1 MFSYDDLT
9 TPIVGAPMAGGPTT
23 PELVAAVSNAGG
35 LGMLAAG
42 YYSPKQIEADV
53 LAVLKLTD
61 KPFGVNLFSPTEP
74 GENPE
79 DAEALLQEYRAALA
93 PIGEKF
99 GLDLLN
105 YELDIPDY
113 YQANVDWLVENPVP
127 VVTFT
132 FGCPTVETIQRLQSV
147 GTSVGV
153 MVTKVADAEVSAS
166 RGVNFL
172 AVQGS
177 DAGGHQSTF
186 RVQDAVNELS
196 LEELVPT
203 IQEVCTVPL
212 VVGGGVRAAEDVRHL
227 LNLGAVAVQVGSL
240 LLLSEE
246 AGTNEVYRK
255 ALLNSE
261 YPETCITR
269 AFTGRPARALVND
282 FVREFDEIAPAVY
295 PHLHYLTAP
304 LRTAAKD
311 ADDGS
316 MINLWAGSS
325 FPRQYH
331 KNSAK
336 VMLDQLM
343 WSNS

>member
-61 KPFGVNLFSPTEP
+61 KPFGVNVFSPTEP
-74 GENPE
+74 DENPK
-79 DAEALLQEYRAALA
+79 DAKALLLNYREALA
-93 PIGEKF
+93 PIVEKF
-99 GLDLLN
+99 GVDLLK

-113 YQANVDWLVENPVP
+113 YQANVNWLVENPVP

-147 GTSVGV
+147 GTCVGV
-153 MVTKVADAEVSAS
+153 TVTKVADAELSAS

-172 AVQGS
+172 AVQGP

-186 RVQDAVNELS
+186 RVQDDVNELP
-196 LEELVPT
+196 LDELVPA
-203 IQEVCTVPL
+203 IQEICALPL
-212 VVGGGVRAAEDVRHL
+212 VAGGGVSGAEDVKHL
-227 LNLGAVAVQVGSL
+227 LDLGAVAVQVGSL
-240 LLLSEE
+240 LLLCEE

-255 ALLNSE
+255 ALLNPE
-261 YPETCITR
+261 YSATRITR

-304 LRTAAKD
+304 LRAAAKD

-325 FPRQYH
+325 SPRQYH
-331 KNSAK
+331 KTSAK
-336 VMLDQLM
+336 EMLDKLI